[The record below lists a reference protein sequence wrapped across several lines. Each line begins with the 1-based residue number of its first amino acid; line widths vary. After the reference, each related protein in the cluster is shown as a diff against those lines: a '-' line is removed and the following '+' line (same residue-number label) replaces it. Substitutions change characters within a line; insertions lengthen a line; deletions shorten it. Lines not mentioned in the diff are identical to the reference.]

1 MVHPRIALIEAHTRE
16 IRAREAIIATLQEE
30 YTALQAEYLQAVT
43 TRDRLIAELDA
54 TRAAA
59 VTGLQEEINRRDRL
73 LGEFNHRLIDM
84 QGSLARAQ
92 EEINRR
98 DRMLA
103 DLQEDS
109 REAVRVRDGIID
121 HLRRRPLRNLARWL
135 VSRLTR

>member
-1 MVHPRIALIEAHTRE
+1 MRHEPRPSPGCRRRSTR
-16 IRAREAIIATLQEE
+16 
-30 YTALQAEYLQAVT
+30 
-43 TRDRLIAELDA
+43 RDRLLGELNHRLIDVQDSLA
-54 TRAAA
+54 RA
-59 VTGLQEEINRRDRL
+59 QEEINRRDRL
-73 LGEFNHRLIDM
+73 LGELNHRLIDM

-92 EEINRR
+92 EEIDRR

-109 REAVRVRDGIID
+109 REAVSVRDGIID